1 MRFQS
6 ANICERI
13 SIKPCV
19 SILFEYKFN
28 FNLLFNK
35 KKLTSK
41 KRYSKE
47 TILPNKRI
55 KIMLCKQVPG
65 LKPCAFIHLHQKI
78 TTKIHPGVGIS
89 CALAACQQISLPM
102 LVTWAKE
109 KKKIRIFFFFFY
121 EERIRLSNSSWELC
135 LLGDWM
141 RCNRFSIILL
151 WDFIEL

>member
-1 MRFQS
+1 MHRNLDITSRIYTQTYMHVYMMECVSKARIFVS
-6 ANICERI
+6 AL

-102 LVTWAKE
+102 LVT
-109 KKKIRIFFFFFY
+109 
-121 EERIRLSNSSWELC
+121 
-135 LLGDWM
+135 
-141 RCNRFSIILL
+141 
-151 WDFIEL
+151 